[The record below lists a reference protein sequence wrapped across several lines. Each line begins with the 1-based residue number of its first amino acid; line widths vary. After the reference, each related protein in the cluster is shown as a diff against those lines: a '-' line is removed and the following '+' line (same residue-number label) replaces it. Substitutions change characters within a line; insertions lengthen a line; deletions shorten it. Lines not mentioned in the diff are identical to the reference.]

1 MYMTLLNKAKTSITC
16 VGKTS
21 VEKVMDFWDLNTNTD
36 LDRNHTCSERTMKQ
50 VIGLV
55 LLGLF
60 CSNAVLVD
68 ANDETH
74 TDGVS
79 QSGRIVN
86 GVGMNIASNKF
97 LMSLWLGRQYACG
110 ASIITPSHALTAGHC
125 AYDVRN
131 IPNMITLYGGS
142 TSPYTGGF
150 TIPVITIVVH
160 PNYNPNAA
168 TGTSDFDVAVLTV
181 PRNAFVGKPNM
192 APIVLEGAEL
202 PAGTLCYVV
211 GWGRTNINGP
221 APTSRLRL
229 AYMYIVSQGTC
240 AASWTP
246 SAQPIT
252 SNMICA
258 KYRNGVDVC
267 EGDSG
272 GALVCGRR
280 LSGIVSFTN
289 PDCNGALP
297 AGFAKISAPSIRSFI
312 RNQTGIQ
319 Y

>member
-36 LDRNHTCSERTMKQ
+36 TDRNHTCSERTMKQ

-60 CSNAVLVD
+60 CSNAVLADDNV
-68 ANDETH
+68 ETH

-86 GVGMNIASNKF
+86 GVGVNIRRYKF
-97 LMSLWLGRQYACG
+97 ALSMRYDNQFYCG
-110 ASIITPSHALTAGHC
+110 ASIVTASHALTAGHC
-125 AYDVRN
+125 AYIVRN